1 MFFSSQALYNSQM
14 GKLIIIFVTA
24 ILALTGCSNSTT
36 PDLASSSTQFREGDI
51 CDNLAAEV
59 MGEQGPLLCSYN
71 IGQGWTYISTDDSG
85 DFPSQNDLSQLPIVE
100 CKIEDNRDPVVR
112 YFGATGFPAPES
124 RMPNKGEVSIAIVP
138 IDFPDALGSGNPM
151 SLIQK
156 ELDAIDA
163 WTEHF
168 TDGSLKYKWIFSD
181 EWLTMPKDS
190 KYYVWDKSYIS
201 DGQLFQMT
209 DKQLQSSEEQATQVF
224 SEAEKV
230 MDLKGVEYAWIFS
243 NPEAKLVDWGPGP
256 TNSAT
261 QTIKTATSTYEL
273 DYFPI
278 GTYLF
283 GNDPEYS
290 HQRPLWASML
300 HEMGHAHGIAGHAP
314 GNEWTFDYMTAGGT
328 LSSWNGWLM
337 GWIPDEDFVCLDG
350 TLPATHTVVL
360 DSVDLNRGGTIAAV
374 IRISEHEVLVVESR
388 KKGPF
393 SIDFQPGYSAV
404 MGYYVDT
411 LREANRYDGN
421 VAKELDYF
429 SYFIRLEGRPFDPS
443 ADQADPR
450 NVLAQ
455 IGETLVFENIRVK
468 FSESKGFDTVEI
480 EVLAE

>member
-1 MFFSSQALYNSQM
+1 MQRIS
-14 GKLIIIFVTA
+14 IV
-24 ILALTGCSNSTT
+24 LAFASLVITGCSTSTA
-36 PDLASSSTQFREGDI
+36 PNLAPSSFPSSSSSTQFKAGDV
-51 CDNLAAEV
+51 CHDLAAEV
-59 MGEQGPLLCSYN
+59 IGEQGPLLCAYDMA
-71 IGQGWTYISTDDSG
+71 QGWTYMPTDPVG
-85 DFPSQNDLSQLPIVE
+85 DFPGQTGLSQIPTGE
-100 CKIEDNRDPVVR
+100 CKIEDNRPPEVR

-124 RMPNKGEVSIAIVP
+124 RMPNNGQVSIAIVP

-156 ELDAIDA
+156 ELDAIEA

-168 TDGSLKYKWIFSD
+168 TNGSVTYKWITSD
-181 EWLTMPKDS
+181 EWLTMPKES
-190 KYYVWDKSYIS
+190 KYYVWDKSFIA
-201 DGQLFQMT
+201 DGQILQMT

-230 MDLKGVEYAWIFS
+230 MDLTTVEYAWIFS

-261 QTIKTATSTYEL
+261 QTIKTANSTYEL

-283 GNDPEYS
+283 GNVPEYRN
-290 HQRPLWASML
+290 QRPLWTMML

-337 GWIPDEDFVCLDG
+337 GWIPDDDFVCLDG
-350 TLPATHTVVL
+350 SVAASHTVVL

-374 IRISEHEVLVVESR
+374 IRLSDHEVLVVESR

-393 SIDFQPGYSAV
+393 SIDFHPGYSAV
-404 MGYYVDT
+404 MAYYVNT
-411 LREANRYDGN
+411 QREAHRYDGN
-421 VAKELDYF
+421 FAREMDYF
-429 SYFIRLEGRPFDPS
+429 SYFVRIAEPDRPWEPETYQVDP
-443 ADQADPR
+443 
-450 NVLAQ
+450 NILAQ
-455 IGETLVFENIRVK
+455 LGDTLVFENIRVK
-468 FSESKGFDTVEI
+468 FSESNGFDTVEI
-480 EVLAE
+480 EVLAEG